1 MKPDSR
7 TAMRE
12 LITQVRAAMPF
23 DAPRARIC
31 SGDCQG
37 CSLKLLDY
45 LDAELSGWEQR
56 LAAGETPNF
65 GDLSGLAKTSRKVH
79 GRLERNGLVATT
91 PPETD

>member
-1 MKPDSR
+1 
-7 TAMRE
+7 MRE

-31 SGDCQG
+31 GGDCQG

-45 LDAELSGWEQR
+45 LDAELGSWEAR
-56 LAAGETPNF
+56 LAAGETPNL

-79 GRLERNGLVATT
+79 AILERNGLVAPR
-91 PPETD
+91 PPDTH

>member
-7 TAMRE
+7 TAMHA
-12 LITQVRAAMPF
+12 LIAQVRTAMPF

-37 CSLKLLDY
+37 CSRKLLDH
-45 LDAELSGWEQR
+45 LDAELGSWEAR

-65 GDLSGLAKTSRKVH
+65 GDLSGLAKTSRKIH
-79 GRLERNGLVATT
+79 GILARNGLVDQPPT
-91 PPETD
+91 PH